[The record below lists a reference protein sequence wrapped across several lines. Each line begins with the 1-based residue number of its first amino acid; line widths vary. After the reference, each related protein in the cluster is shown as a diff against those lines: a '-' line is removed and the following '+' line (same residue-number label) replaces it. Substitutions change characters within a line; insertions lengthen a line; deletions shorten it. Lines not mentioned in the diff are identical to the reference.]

1 MSTPNNPIKRSDRR
15 YAASGAILPAAYRLP
30 FVFCFILFSLYFSL
44 PPSAVFGEETAL
56 QQLIDE
62 ALSHSPELRASQ
74 FRKSAAEYR
83 IPQAKTL
90 PDPILSFGY
99 QNEGV
104 KKYTYGQ
111 SEDAQWMFSASQ
123 TFLFPGKLGLKG
135 EMAAK
140 ESDSIRANSDTLRLK
155 TISRVKEL
163 YFDLYTAYKDMDL
176 IHERTDLF
184 NRVEDASLA
193 RYSTGK
199 GSQQEVLMAQ
209 TEKYMLIE
217 KEEMLRQK
225 IQSVEAMLNATVGRR
240 ADAPIGRPDYLP
252 PSTLNYTIDDLI
264 KIADERSPEIEAKD
278 KMIKAAEARVS
289 LAKKDYIP
297 DFTVTGGYF
306 ARGNG
311 FEDMW
316 SLTASINV
324 PIFYRSKQRHAVN
337 EANAL
342 VSEAQ
347 SEKEL
352 TRLTIAS
359 AIKDNYAMLKATDK
373 LMSLYR
379 DGLIPKSRQDVELA
393 LSGYAT
399 GTIDAFTVITRLKSV
414 IDFEISYWSQFAEHE
429 KAVARIEAI
438 AGLTRIAVSTQAGAG
453 HE

>member
-1 MSTPNNPIKRSDRR
+1 MIR
-15 YAASGAILPAAYRLP
+15 PAVYQLP
-30 FVFCFILFSLYFSL
+30 FAFCLILFSLYLIFSSSPAL
-44 PPSAVFGEETAL
+44 AEEITL

-62 ALSHSPELRASQ
+62 ALKGSPELQSSQ

-83 IPQAKTL
+83 VPQAKTL
-90 PDPILSFGY
+90 PDPTFSFGY
-99 QNEGV
+99 QNEGF

-140 ESDSIRANSDTLRLK
+140 ESESAGANADALRLK

-163 YFDLYTAYKDMDL
+163 YFDLYTAYKDIDL
-176 IHERTDLF
+176 IRERTDLF
-184 NRVEDASLA
+184 SKVEDAALS
-193 RYSTGK
+193 RYSSGK

-209 TEKYMLIE
+209 TEKYMLLE

-225 IQSVEAMLNATVGRR
+225 IQSVEAALNATVGRR
-240 ADAPIGRPDYLP
+240 ADAPLGRPAYLP
-252 PSTLNYTIDDLI
+252 PSSLNYTVDDLI

-278 KMIKAAEARVS
+278 RMIKAAEARVS
-289 LAKKDYIP
+289 FAKKDYIP
-297 DFTVTGGYF
+297 DFTITGGYF

-347 SEKEL
+347 SEKES

-359 AIKDNYAMLKATDK
+359 AIRDNYSMIKATDK

-399 GTIDAFTVITRLKSV
+399 GSVDAFTVITRLKSV
-414 IDFEISYWSQFAEHE
+414 IDFEISYWGQFAEHE
-429 KAVARIEAI
+429 KAIARLEAV
-438 AGLTRIAVSTQAGAG
+438 AGLTRIAAGTQSGAG